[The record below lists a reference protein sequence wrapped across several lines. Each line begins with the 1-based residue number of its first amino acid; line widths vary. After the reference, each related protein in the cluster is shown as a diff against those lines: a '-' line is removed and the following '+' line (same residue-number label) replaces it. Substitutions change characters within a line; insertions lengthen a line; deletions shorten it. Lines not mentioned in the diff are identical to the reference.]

1 MLLPLLLLLCCVCR
15 SGLSDPVFRQTLN
28 VSALLQQLD
37 QGGAGKQQ
45 QEDDLWVVVKAV
57 VDQVGPHTPPGPAPS
72 FVFPSLSCPPRCLCV
87 SLWWVVHQAWAVN
100 EQAHPSVPPQSHV
113 VNARTNPNW

>member
-1 MLLPLLLLLCCVCR
+1 MLLPLLCCVCR

-45 QEDDLWVVVKAV
+45 EDLWVVVKAV
-57 VDQVGPHTPPGPAPS
+57 VDQVGTHTPPGPAPA
-72 FVFPSLSCPPRCLCV
+72 FVFPSLSCPPARLVVCMSLVGGLVGWLCT
-87 SLWWVVHQAWAVN
+87 
-100 EQAHPSVPPQSHV
+100 
-113 VNARTNPNW
+113 RRGR